1 MKGRRYH
8 TTKTER
14 KQDYSKLFTDTEK
27 AKLLYLESHE
37 FRQFVYDFDNRYPN
51 TPLEDVYKVYSEGS
65 LELSLF

>member
-1 MKGRRYH
+1 MKRRYYRN
-8 TTKTER
+8 TEK
-14 KQDYSKLFTDTEK
+14 KQDYSKLFTDKER
-27 AKLLYLESHE
+27 AKLLYFESHE